1 MMRRAPRASAFCA
14 LLLTA
19 ACGARDSALPPLES
33 AALVLPGFDS
43 AVVALTD
50 GAGERRDG
58 SGTLVAEAGLTDWR
72 AVGDFDVDGST
83 EAIVVVWSSGGGSGT
98 FMDLALF
105 TMEPGGW
112 MSEASWRWRA
122 SRPLGDRVRVRALTV
137 DGTLV
142 EVHLTRH
149 GPDDAM
155 CCPTEQAVLRF
166 RAEKG
171 RLEELAPGEG

>member
-1 MMRRAPRASAFCA
+1 MRRGLRASVFCA
-14 LLLTA
+14 LLLA
-19 ACGARDSALPPLES
+19 SACGNRDSVPPPLES
-33 AALVLPGFDS
+33 VDLTLPGFDS
-43 AVVALTD
+43 AVVALVD
-50 GAGERRDG
+50 GAGERRDE

-72 AVGDFDVDGST
+72 AVGDFDGDGSS

-98 FMDLALF
+98 FMELALF

-112 MSEASWRWRA
+112 LSDDAWRWRA

-149 GPDDAM
+149 GPDDPM
-155 CCPTEQAVLRF
+155 CCPTEKAVVRF
-166 RAEKG
+166 RVG
-171 RLEELAPGEG
+171 GGVLEEPAP